1 MHIIGLTGAIACG
14 KSAIAD
20 ELRNFGAKTLDI
32 DKVTKELLQYGGSL
46 YSSYVQRYGNIVVN
60 EDGQLN
66 KKLIADIIFNNESER
81 LWVNSVAHPMLLNRA
96 RDFLTQCA
104 ADGEFL
110 AVLEVPLLF
119 EAGWDN
125 LVDEVWAV
133 YISRKLQISR
143 LMARDKITRQEAVTK
158 INAQM
163 SAKEIA
169 ERADVVIDNSQPK
182 IKIIKQILD
191 LMRRRFVYLP

>member
-1 MHIIGLTGAIACG
+1 
-14 KSAIAD
+14 
-20 ELRNFGAKTLDI
+20 
-32 DKVTKELLQYGGSL
+32 
-46 YSSYVQRYGNIVVN
+46 
-60 EDGQLN
+60 
-66 KKLIADIIFNNESER
+66 
-81 LWVNSVAHPMLLNRA
+81 MLLNRA